1 MLELTLKN
9 ASLTIAGVYTAID
22 SGIVNPNSI
31 NLVPGAI
38 IPVSS
43 NGGPRGADL
52 QPLPRSGDPQLS
64 QIITNDLR
72 MNIKKILLDESLP
85 PDNMSAR
92 TALEV
97 AERMKQL
104 SQNLGSAYGRLINE
118 TMYPVVKRTLEVMDS
133 LGIIQLPLK
142 VNGLQV
148 KIQPIGEI
156 AMATNMVKVNKL
168 MQYVQI
174 ASSLGPTGQMT
185 FKVEEI
191 CDIISES
198 MGLDM
203 RAITTFEERQQMQQV
218 MEQQI
223 QAQAQLQAQQQG
235 MNNATEQQPTEVN
248 Q

>member
-1 MLELTLKN
+1 
-9 ASLTIAGVYTAID
+9 
-22 SGIVNPNSI
+22 
-31 NLVPGAI
+31 
-38 IPVSS
+38 
-43 NGGPRGADL
+43 
-52 QPLPRSGDPQLS
+52 
-64 QIITNDLR
+64 
-72 MNIKKILLDESLP
+72 
-85 PDNMSAR
+85 
-92 TALEV
+92 
-97 AERMKQL
+97 MKQL

-235 MNNATEQQPTEVN
+235 MAQQPQETVE
-248 Q
+248 